1 MEKKEKDKY
10 YPISL
15 KDKNLHDEF
24 MILERV
30 NGFKNVDDAL
40 KELIKNSK
48 ELDEAKRYIMELE
61 NKINELIDNNVKY

>member
-15 KDKNLHDEF
+15 KDKNLDDEF
-24 MILERV
+24 MIFERV
-30 NGFKNVDDAL
+30 KGFKNVDDAL